1 MSEENQSS
9 ILTDTQ
15 QTIETLTK
23 EVVVENDNE
32 HEIDE
37 NGLFIIDT
45 RNNRKTVEDGKQADS
60 EEELEFDDDEFVINQ
75 DNTYEEQVEDEQ
87 REEERVNGD
96 DIDKDVHEQVVEL
109 EDEEDEDR
117 EIAEIESKYEE
128 IDDESEQEVHEVS
141 EDQESQ
147 SILEESAYQES
158 FNKEDEEVS
167 EKQVIELSS
176 DDDNGQPEEEE
187 EEEEDDDDE
196 EEEEE
201 EVDIVIVESKEDD
214 PVADA
219 SKDSIE
225 DIEMVPQSQQQ
236 EPALKSTE
244 HTINEDLDDVITL
257 TEDPEFAQPIEPE
270 TELTTTGESTN
281 FQKIPIYLNYF
292 SYKFLLFPYD
302 EDPDTHCIY
311 ENEDYLQKS
320 IEEFF
325 ASLREDQQLNEVEP
339 FLISEEIILTIPQFE
354 NLKMTEDNL
363 YCRDISIGD
372 FVSLFRRLSDSTKN
386 KTKIPKQLTFELTT
400 QPRFITKYNALV
412 DNSQDS
418 TNGGFDHI
426 HIEEND
432 EDGPVSKKRKIE

>member
-167 EKQVIELSS
+167 EKQVIELSL

-187 EEEEDDDDE
+187 EEDDDDDE

-225 DIEMVPQSQQQ
+225 DIEMVPQLQQQ

-281 FQKIPIYLNYF
+281 FQEIPIYLNYF

-325 ASLREDQQLNEVEP
+325 ALLREDQQLNEVEP

>member
-37 NGLFIIDT
+37 NGLFIIDNG
-45 RNNRKTVEDGKQADS
+45 NNRKTVENGKQADS

-167 EKQVIELSS
+167 EKQVIELSL
-176 DDDNGQPEEEE
+176 DDDNGQPEEE

-225 DIEMVPQSQQQ
+225 DIEMVPQLQQQ

-281 FQKIPIYLNYF
+281 FQEIPIYLNYF

-325 ASLREDQQLNEVEP
+325 ALLREDQQLNEVEP

>member
-37 NGLFIIDT
+37 NGLFIIDNG
-45 RNNRKTVEDGKQADS
+45 NNRKTVENGKQADS

-158 FNKEDEEVS
+158 FNKEDEE
-167 EKQVIELSS
+167 
-176 DDDNGQPEEEE
+176 
-187 EEEEDDDDE
+187 

-281 FQKIPIYLNYF
+281 FQEIPIYLNYF

>member
-158 FNKEDEEVS
+158 FNKEDEE
-167 EKQVIELSS
+167 
-176 DDDNGQPEEEE
+176 
-187 EEEEDDDDE
+187 
-196 EEEEE
+196 EEE

-281 FQKIPIYLNYF
+281 FQEIPIYLNYF

>member
-1 MSEENQSS
+1 M
-9 ILTDTQ
+9 
-15 QTIETLTK
+15 
-23 EVVVENDNE
+23 
-32 HEIDE
+32 
-37 NGLFIIDT
+37 
-45 RNNRKTVEDGKQADS
+45 
-60 EEELEFDDDEFVINQ
+60 
-75 DNTYEEQVEDEQ
+75 EDEQ

-96 DIDKDVHEQVVEL
+96 DIDKDVHEQVVEI

-167 EKQVIELSS
+167 EKQVIELSL

-187 EEEEDDDDE
+187 EEDDDD
-196 EEEEE
+196 EEEE

-225 DIEMVPQSQQQ
+225 DIEMVPQLQQQ

-281 FQKIPIYLNYF
+281 FQEIPIYLNYF

-320 IEEFF
+320 IEEF
-325 ASLREDQQLNEVEP
+325 LHCLER
-339 FLISEEIILTIPQFE
+339 
-354 NLKMTEDNL
+354 
-363 YCRDISIGD
+363 
-372 FVSLFRRLSDSTKN
+372 
-386 KTKIPKQLTFELTT
+386 
-400 QPRFITKYNALV
+400 
-412 DNSQDS
+412 
-418 TNGGFDHI
+418 TN
-426 HIEEND
+426 N
-432 EDGPVSKKRKIE
+432 